1 MLGKLF
7 SWNKVNCKSCG
18 RRIDK
23 DQVYCRFCGAKQIEN
38 EETAGRHTEA
48 IIKKLLDNYQAI
60 LNNHLSEANTR
71 FQLGVIY
78 KLRGML
84 DEALLE
90 FKAASSIDKNSAEYY
105 TAMASIESARRRYSE
120 AVVYYKKA
128 LDLHPGY
135 ADLHNNLG
143 VAYYK
148 QENLD
153 DAISEFKK
161 AIEINPKYANAHN
174 NMGMAYRKKGS
185 GELAEKEFKEAQ
197 NLDGEGVM
205 ADYEL
210 GRHYYS
216 GGMFDENKSLKDID
230 AKTLGDLFFTAK
242 MFNEALGQYEAEA
255 KKNPGFADIHY
266 RIGIACRELG
276 RIEDARREFKKAMEI
291 NPNYKE
297 AREGLAKLKG
307 GG

>member
-1 MLGKLF
+1 MFGRLF
-7 SWNKVNCKSCG
+7 GWNKTKCKSCG
-18 RRIDK
+18 RYIKK
-23 DQVYCRFCGAKQIEN
+23 DQVYCRFCGAKQV
-38 EETAGRHTEA
+38 ETEQSARRNTEA
-48 IIKKLLDNYQAI
+48 IIKNLLDNYQAI
-60 LNNHLSEANTR
+60 LKNHLSEANTR

-90 FKAASSIDKNSAEYY
+90 FKAASSIDKDRAKYY
-105 TAMASIESARRRYSE
+105 TAMTSIESARRRYSE
-120 AVVYYKKA
+120 AVGYYKKA
-128 LDLHPGY
+128 IGLHPDY

-148 QENLD
+148 QEDLD
-153 DAISEFKK
+153 NAIPEFRK

-174 NMGMAYRKKGS
+174 NLGMAYRKKGDR
-185 GELAEKEFKEAQ
+185 ELAEEEFKKAQ
-197 NLDGEGVM
+197 NLDGENVM

-230 AKTLGDLFFTAK
+230 AKTMGDLFFTAK
-242 MFNEALGQYEAEA
+242 MFNEALEQYESEA

-266 RIGIACRELG
+266 KLGMAYRELG
-276 RIEDARREFKKAMEI
+276 RIEDARREFKKALEI
-291 NPNYKE
+291 NPDYRE
-297 AREGLAKLKG
+297 ARESCL
-307 GG
+307 